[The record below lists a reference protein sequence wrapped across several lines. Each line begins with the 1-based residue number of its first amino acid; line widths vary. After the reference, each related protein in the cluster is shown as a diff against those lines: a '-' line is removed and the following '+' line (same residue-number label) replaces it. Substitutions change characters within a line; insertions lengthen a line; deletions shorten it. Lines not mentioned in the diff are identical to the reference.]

1 VNQPAVKNPW
11 LVAFALMLL
20 LEGVVPFLFPKQ
32 WRETF
37 RRILQLSDGQLR
49 FLGLAA
55 LLSGL
60 LLLGLAELS
69 F

>member
-1 VNQPAVKNPW
+1 VKNSW
-11 LVAFALMLL
+11 IIAFGLLLL

-32 WRETF
+32 WRDTF
-37 RRILQLSDGQLR
+37 RRILELSDGQIR

-55 LLSGL
+55 LMSGL

>member
-1 VNQPAVKNPW
+1 MKNSW
-11 LVAFALMLL
+11 IIAFGLLLL

-32 WRETF
+32 WRDMF
-37 RRILQLSDGQLR
+37 RRILELSDGQIR

-55 LLSGL
+55 LMSGL
-60 LLLGLAELS
+60 LLLGFAELS